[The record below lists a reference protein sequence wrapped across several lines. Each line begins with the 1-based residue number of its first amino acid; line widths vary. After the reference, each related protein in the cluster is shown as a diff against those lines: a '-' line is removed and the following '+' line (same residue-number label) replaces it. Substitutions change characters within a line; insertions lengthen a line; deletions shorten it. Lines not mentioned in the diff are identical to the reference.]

1 MDLYKLIDSKV
12 IDYAEIIVCLFD
24 HCNMTCVF
32 CPQEHDSKLGAS
44 RDEIMSKVPGIVK
57 WINENTRSDYFKLH
71 IMGGELFQDEWV
83 NAGFLSY
90 YQEFI
95 DEIRKA
101 VPANKHLVPNF
112 VTNLVFDCT
121 DEVKDFLDKNKL
133 KVSSSYDPK
142 GRFTGSQFTVFKR
155 NVEIFKPYVEM
166 FSLVLTRQ
174 NMRAVINGDEYFN
187 YLYQNFVTDWDSLIP
202 AIEGVSEALMPKES
216 EMLEFY
222 KHLVDH
228 YPKCLNITYFTE
240 PSYNNKMSCTR
251 GNNFTVL
258 RDGSVPNGCS
268 GSVLIREGASTETWS
283 PIIVQKF
290 FDQYNCFECEY
301 FKTCSFTCFIKNDY
315 KKIVR
320 DVGECVFKETYKYVD
335 SKKPKDSLS

>member
-1 MDLYKLIDSKV
+1 
-12 IDYAEIIVCLFD
+12 
-24 HCNMTCVF
+24 MTCVF
-32 CPQEHDSKLGAS
+32 CPQEHNSKLGAS
-44 RDEIMSKVPGIVK
+44 REEIMSKVPSIVE
-57 WINENTRSDYFKLH
+57 WINQNSRSTYFKLH
-71 IMGGELFQDEWV
+71 IMGGELFQDEWID
-83 NAGFLSY
+83 AGFLDH

-95 DEIRKA
+95 DAIRKA
-101 VPANKHLVPNF
+101 VPADKRLVPNF
-112 VTNLVFDCT
+112 VTNLVFERT
-121 DEVKDFLDKNKL
+121 DAIKTFLNKNSL
-133 KVSSSYDPK
+133 KISSSYDPK
-142 GRFTGSQFTVFKR
+142 GRFTGSQLAVFKR
-155 NVEIFKPYVEM
+155 NVEIFKHYVEM

-174 NMRAVINGDEYFN
+174 NMRAVIDGDEYFD

-202 AIEGVSEALMPKES
+202 AIEDVSETLMPKES

-228 YPKCLNITYFTE
+228 YPNCLNITYFTK

-258 RDGSVPNGCS
+258 RDGPVRNGCS
-268 GSVLIREGASTETWS
+268 GSVLINGSASTETWS

-301 FKTCSFTCFIKNDY
+301 FKKCSFTCFIKNDY

-320 DVGECVFKETYKYVD
+320 DIGECVFK
-335 SKKPKDSLS
+335 